1 MGTFSPNL
9 PVKCIRRVTEYQ
21 ISSSVEAVRVR
32 VLGFDIQT
40 GTELR
45 RWHVMLCIYTVTVL
59 EFASERATGGWGMK
73 STPLNL
79 LRISMRGQTF

>member
-1 MGTFSPNL
+1 M
-9 PVKCIRRVTEYQ
+9 
-21 ISSSVEAVRVR
+21 R

-59 EFASERATGGWGMK
+59 EFASERVDRGVGDEID
-73 STPLNL
+73 PLEPVTYQHAGSDIL
-79 LRISMRGQTF
+79 GKGVEPPYPSLSKYSIARM